1 MVVKSKPAVLA
12 NPVPPDIVEG
22 RGDRSD
28 PSQAREVNH
37 QAVEFEVLCPIL
49 IKKCTKGQYK
59 ARTARSSTT
68 CSGPKSKYLQ
78 ACSGPGNHVVR
89 PALGLKHKKQ
99 LGQLK
104 AKHKGQRWLAQ
115 GRRQQ

>member
-1 MVVKSKPAVLA
+1 MVVKSKPVVLA
-12 NPVPPDIVEG
+12 DPVPPDIVEG

-28 PSQAREVNH
+28 PSQVREVNH

-49 IKKCTKGQYK
+49 IKKCTKGQHK
-59 ARTARSSTT
+59 ARTARSSTA

-78 ACSGPGNHVVR
+78 ACSGPGNHAVR